1 MQQRT
6 LDEPLMTFSL
16 LAEIPNIKSSAQW
29 KASGI
34 GSITLVKNDALSITL
49 VVLSKGMALQEHQAE
64 GQITVSM
71 VEVQSA

>member
-29 KASGI
+29 KTLGK
-34 GSITLVKNDALSITL
+34 GSITLVKNDD
-49 VVLSKGMALQEHQAE
+49 
-64 GQITVSM
+64 
-71 VEVQSA
+71 SA